1 MSGGRLVILDDEK
14 DICDF
19 VAQVASSCGFEVFS
33 TTRPRKFLEHISS
46 HPPAVVILDL
56 KIPDMDGVEVLRQL
70 AEMRI
75 SADILLM
82 SGVGDR
88 ILDTAMRIGNERGL
102 RMVGLLP
109 KPIRLDELRERL
121 NKISQSDTSAVS
133 DDRLKEA
140 IVNDELVL
148 HYQPIQNLQTGKIIG
163 VETLVR
169 WQHPGLGLLPP
180 AQFLPLAEQSNLID
194 PLTNWVAA
202 EALNQMAA
210 WQRAGI
216 GLSLSFNI
224 STINL
229 ADYRFPDRLEALCQE
244 VGVEPGKIIVELTET
259 ATMQDAVQLMDVLT
273 RVRLKGFR
281 LSLDD
286 FGTGYSSL
294 VQLRRL
300 PFSAIKIDRSFVS
313 NMMSSADDTAIVET
327 IIAMGQSLKLKT
339 IAEGVETEE
348 TWHSLKAKGCVFA
361 QGYYIARPLPAE
373 EIPEFLRG
381 EIKQKA

>member
-14 DICDF
+14 DICAF
-19 VAQVASSCGFEVFS
+19 VAQVASGCGFEVYS
-33 TTRPRKFLEHISS
+33 TTRPRRFLEHIAN
-46 HPPAVVILDL
+46 HPPAVIILDL
-56 KIPDMDGVEVLRQL
+56 KIPEMDGIEVLRQL
-70 AEMRI
+70 SELHV

-102 RMVGLLP
+102 HMVGLLA
-109 KPIRLDELRERL
+109 KPIRLEDLRERL
-121 NKISQSDTSAVS
+121 NVISQSDTSAVS

-148 HYQPIQNLQTGKIIG
+148 HYQPIQNLDTGKIIG

-180 AQFLPLAEQSNLID
+180 AQFLPLAEKSNLID
-194 PLTNWVAA
+194 PLTNWVTA

-210 WQRAGI
+210 WRRQGI
-216 GLSLSFNI
+216 ELSLSVNI

-229 ADYRFPDRLEALCQE
+229 ADYRFPDRLDALCRE
-244 VGVEPGKIIVELTET
+244 VGVDPGKIIVELTET

-313 NMMSSADDTAIVET
+313 AMMESTDDAAIVET
-327 IIAMGQSLKLKT
+327 IIAMGQSLKLRT

-348 TWHSLKAKGCVFA
+348 TWHALKAKGCAFA
-361 QGYYIARPLPAE
+361 QGYFIARPMPAE
-373 EIPEFLRG
+373 HIPEFLRAH
-381 EIKQKA
+381 IKQKN